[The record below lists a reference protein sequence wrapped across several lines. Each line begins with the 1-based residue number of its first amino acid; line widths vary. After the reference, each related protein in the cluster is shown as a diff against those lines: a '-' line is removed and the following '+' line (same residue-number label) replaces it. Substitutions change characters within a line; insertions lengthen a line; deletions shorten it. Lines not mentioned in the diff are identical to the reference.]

1 MERTI
6 SMMVGKGS
14 LNHNNRAFT
23 AKNVDRERSQFNR
36 IFVKENIKKVYH
48 ELFDEA
54 LDSYN
59 TRQTRADRKIDNYYE
74 KIRTSKQEKLFH
86 EIIVQIGNK
95 DDTNCSMMES
105 LDAQF
110 ALEEYMETF
119 QERNPNLRVFNAVLH
134 LDEETPHLH
143 IDFIPFS
150 TRNKRGLSTK
160 VSLKGALKVQG
171 FVGTSRNDTEWKR
184 WVDNEKQQLAEIMKK
199 HELEWKQK
207 GTHEKH
213 LSVYDFEKKMRK
225 AEVGELEQKISEKEE
240 FIAGQNS
247 QMKENDAV
255 LQIQEQSIRYNEER
269 AREKQRKADEALEI
283 AEKKKE
289 DVLNSYET
297 WNIIKENTQKQY
309 QKYVD
314 MCDEKR
320 KDYESLTNKKKEMEE
335 ELSGIKR
342 EISDSRAEKKRVQD
356 EKEKAQLQLD
366 IANAQLEQVV
376 KAVDE
381 AQQQTQGILSHAE
394 ELYSKYSKVA
404 LTDRQ
409 YQMFEDMVQLGQEN
423 DKLKEE
429 NRTLRE
435 KLQKAYDFM
444 KQFTIQ
450 GRNML
455 EYFLESIGERVQQF
469 AQSFG
474 VRR

>member
-36 IFVKENIKKVYH
+36 IFVKKNIKKVYH

-74 KIRTSKQEKLFH
+74 KIRTGKQEKLFH

-95 DDTNCSMMES
+95 DDTNCSMLES

-150 TRNKRGLSTK
+150 TGNKRGLSTK
-160 VSLKGALKVQG
+160 VSLKGALKAQG
-171 FVGTSRNDTEWKR
+171 FVGTGRNDTEWKR

-225 AEVGELEQKISEKEE
+225 AEVEELEQEISEKER

-247 QMKENDAV
+247 RVEENDAV
-255 LQIQEQSIRYNEER
+255 LQIQEQSIWDNEER
-269 AREKQRKADEALEI
+269 AKEKQRKADEALEI
-283 AEKKKE
+283 AERKKE
-289 DVLNSYET
+289 DALNSYET
-297 WNIIKENTQKQY
+297 WNIIKENAQKRY
-309 QKYVD
+309 QKYID
-314 MCDEKR
+314 MCDEKQ
-320 KDYESLTNKKKEMEE
+320 KEYESLTDKKKELEE
-335 ELSGIKR
+335 NLSVIQNK
-342 EISDSRAEKKRVQD
+342 ITDSTAEKEQVQD
-356 EKEKAQLQLD
+356 EVERAQLQLD
-366 IANAQLEQVV
+366 IVNAQLEQAI
-376 KAVDE
+376 KGVDE

-404 LTDRQ
+404 VTDRQ

-435 KLQKAYDFM
+435 KLQKAYNFM
-444 KQFTIQ
+444 KQFTIN
-450 GRNML
+450 GRNMF
-455 EYFLESIGERVQQF
+455 EHFLESVGERVQQF
-469 AQSFG
+469 TQNFG
-474 VRR
+474 GRR